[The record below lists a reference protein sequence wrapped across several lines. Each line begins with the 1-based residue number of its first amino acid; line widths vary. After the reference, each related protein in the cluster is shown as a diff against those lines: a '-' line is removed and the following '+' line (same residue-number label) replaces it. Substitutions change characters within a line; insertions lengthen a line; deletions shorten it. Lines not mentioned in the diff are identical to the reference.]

1 MIVLGNVGIA
11 VARKINQR
19 GPSGE
24 THRHAERELMR
35 RGDVNYL
42 WCCLFR
48 WPRDHDSFPIHWPR
62 NHRRSGE
69 TESAASLVKSR
80 IFDPRYLPAIY
91 QRHRAD
97 HHRLLRSSSDN
108 DLVRMTARASVITQV
123 SCDRFAQVRVTAA
136 RCVLEQMSALIR
148 EDLSS
153 EALPNFYGKFVERR
167 QRWNKGNSRRS
178 GDSKIKLF
186 SSAFIRD
193 VSYPIGKAGWTL
205 DQQLRFGPA
214 RAQESFGQGIGN
226 ECARSD
232 SGSKVT
238 LRMKFL
244 EGEVDR
250 ESRDSQISGKR
261 ARRGKTGGV
270 IIKTARD

>member
-1 MIVLGNVGIA
+1 MIVLKNIGVTLT
-11 VARKINQR
+11 RKINQR
-19 GPSGE
+19 RPARE

-35 RGDVNYL
+35 RGHVNNL
-42 WCCLFR
+42 WRCLFR
-48 WPRDHDSFPIHWPR
+48 RPRDHDSFPVHWSR
-62 NHRRSGE
+62 NYCRAGE
-69 TESAASLVKSR
+69 ARSAAGLIDSWL
-80 IFDPRYLPAIY
+80 FDPRHLAPIS

-108 DLVRMTARASVITQV
+108 ALVRMTARASVITQV

-193 VSYPIGKAGWTL
+193 VPYPVGTAGWTL

-238 LRMKFL
+238 LHMKFL
-244 EGEVDR
+244 AGEVDR
-250 ESRDSQISGKR
+250 KSRDSQISGKR

-270 IIKTARD
+270 IVKTPRG

>member
-1 MIVLGNVGIA
+1 MIVLENVGIA
-11 VARKINQR
+11 VARKINQC

-35 RGDVNYL
+35 RGDVNNL

-80 IFDPRYLPAIY
+80 IFDPWCLPAIY

-97 HHRLLRSSSDN
+97 HHRLLRPSSGN
-108 DLVRMTARASVITQV
+108 DLVRMTARASVITQIGR
-123 SCDRFAQVRVTAA
+123 DRFAQVGVAAA
-136 RCVLEQMSALIR
+136 RRVLEQMSTLIG

-153 EALPNFYGKFVERR
+153 EALPNFDGKFVERR
-167 QRWNKGNSRRS
+167 QRWNKGNSRRP
-178 GDSKIKLF
+178 GNPEIKLF

-193 VSYPIGKAGWTL
+193 ISYPVGKAGWTL
-205 DQQLRFGPA
+205 DQQLRLGPA
-214 RAQESFGQGIGN
+214 RAQESFGQRIGN

-238 LRMKFL
+238 LRMELF
-244 EGEVDR
+244 EGEIDG
-250 ESRDSQISGKR
+250 ESGDPQISGQR
-261 ARRGKTGGV
+261 ARRGKTRRV
-270 IIKTARD
+270 ISKTAGD